1 MDVTVREAQPED
13 LPELISLF
21 NESVA
26 DMRRRHNLPEPQ
38 QQLSPARRLLVYQH
52 IMAHGIFHLA
62 EQNGKPVAF
71 ACANLRDRL
80 WFLSGFWAR
89 PAVQKQHIGM
99 QVLRK
104 VWEEGRQRG
113 ATTYFVWA
121 SSDLP
126 AMAAYMKL
134 GMLPGTQILAF
145 EGTPSVKRPAPA
157 TYTTEP
163 LNKSVAMGLD
173 KVMLGARREEDHD
186 HMLRAG
192 WEGVQVM
199 RGGIG
204 VAYYYMHDGYFG
216 PAAWT
221 HPRHADAV
229 MALACQGREQVSMGV
244 PGMNH
249 DAIQFALAA
258 GLRLTGH
265 AHLLTTSPFG
275 HLERYVPSG
284 PYFF

>member
-1 MDVTVREAQPED
+1 MDFNVRQAQPED
-13 LPELISLF
+13 LPECINLF

-26 DMRRRHNLPEPQ
+26 DLRKRHNMPEPP
-38 QQLSPARRLLVYQH
+38 QQLTRARRLHILQH
-52 IMAHGIFHLA
+52 ILAHGVFYVA
-62 EQNGKPVAF
+62 ERDSRLLAF

-126 AMAAYMKL
+126 AMAAYMKM
-134 GMLPGTQILAF
+134 GMLPGTQILSF
-145 EGTPSVKRPAPA
+145 EGKPGVKRPAPA
-157 TYTTEP
+157 TYTTQP
-163 LNKSVAMGLD
+163 LNKAVAMGLD

-192 WEGVQVM
+192 WEGVQLM

-204 VAYYYMHDGYFG
+204 VGYYYFHNGTLG

-221 HPRHADAV
+221 HPRHADALL
-229 MALACQGREQVSMGV
+229 ALACQGRQQVSIGV

-249 DAIQFALAA
+249 DALQFALAS
-258 GLRLTGH
+258 GLRLAGYS
-265 AHLLTTSPFG
+265 HLLTTSPFG
-275 HLERYVPSG
+275 HLERYIPSG